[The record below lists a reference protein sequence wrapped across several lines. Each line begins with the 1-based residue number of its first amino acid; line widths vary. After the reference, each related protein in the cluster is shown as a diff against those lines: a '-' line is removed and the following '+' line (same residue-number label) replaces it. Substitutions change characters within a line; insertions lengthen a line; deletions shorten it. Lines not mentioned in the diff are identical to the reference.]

1 MTEHK
6 QSVRDF
12 ISKNVHWCVLGTQV
26 LYYDF
31 DLQQWNHAFYWGHYN
46 LHRDENTLAVQRM
59 KRDIEALPE
68 FKDFEV
74 AAILTAVERVQNV
87 VANDK
92 YDVNPRWSMQQ
103 YHNRD
108 QVEVLGNIVA
118 RNRRTGEFAKFINA
132 WLRCRTDVVTD
143 KYNGWLYGATAYSMA
158 PQIYARQFKKSG
170 GGFGGLVQTIARQN
184 RQK

>member
-1 MTEHK
+1 MTERK
-6 QSVRDF
+6 QSVKDF
-12 ISKNVHWCVLGTQV
+12 ISKNVNQFALGTQI

-31 DLQQWNHAFYWGHYN
+31 DLQQWNHAFYWGMYN
-46 LHRDENTLAVQRM
+46 LQGAQNTSAVWRM

-68 FKDFEV
+68 FQDFEV
-74 AAILTAVERVQNV
+74 AAILTAVERASTVNV
-87 VANDK
+87 CGRHYAI
-92 YDVNPRWSMQQ
+92 PRWSMLQ
-103 YHNRD
+103 YCNRD

-118 RNRRTGEFAKFINA
+118 RNRHTGEFAKFINA

-143 KYNGWLYGATAYSMA
+143 KYNRWLHGGVAYSMA
-158 PQIYARQFKKSG
+158 PQIYARQFKYSG